1 MKYLVKTQMMM
12 EETLWVEADN
22 EDDAKAL
29 AHAEAEYIDGYWY
42 DSGIIREEGGENKQ

>member
-29 AHAEAEYIDGYWY
+29 AHAEAEYVDGCWY
-42 DSGIIREEGGENKQ
+42 DAEIIEEESEDEQ